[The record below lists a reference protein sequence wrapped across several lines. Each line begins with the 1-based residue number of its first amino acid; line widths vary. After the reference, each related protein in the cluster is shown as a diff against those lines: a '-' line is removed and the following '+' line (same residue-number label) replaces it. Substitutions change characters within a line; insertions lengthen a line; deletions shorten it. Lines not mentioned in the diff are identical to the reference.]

1 MGEIYM
7 NRFTI
12 SVIGAASALF
22 ATPAL
27 AQGITPGP
35 FTGPRAGITVGTGG
49 DDFVDFDGQT
59 VGLELG
65 YDAELNGVVAGVGI
79 EYQTDLDDGFLDAN
93 QTAAMFRVG
102 ARVGPSALLY
112 GTGGISVVN
121 TGSTPFNG
129 ESETGVVAGAG
140 VEFLFGGSGT
150 SFKLEQRYYNYP
162 NSVNAYQTLAGIGF
176 RF

>member
-1 MGEIYM
+1 M

-27 AQGITPGP
+27 AQEITPGP
-35 FTGPRAGITVGTGG
+35 FTGLRAGITVGTGG
-49 DDFVDFDGQT
+49 EDFLDFDGQT

-65 YDAELNGVVAGVGI
+65 YDAEVSGVVAGVGI
-79 EYQTDLDDGFLDAN
+79 EYQTDLSDEFLDVN
-93 QTAAMFRVG
+93 QTAALFRIG
-102 ARVGPSALLY
+102 ARVGPSALVY

-129 ESETGVVAGAG
+129 DSETGVLAGAG

-150 SFKLEQRYYNYP
+150 SFKIEQRYYNYP
-162 NSVNAYQTLAGIGF
+162 AGVEAYQTLAGIGF

>member
-1 MGEIYM
+1 M

-27 AQGITPGP
+27 AQNTTPGP
-35 FTGPRAGITVGTGG
+35 FTGPRVGVIVGTGG

-65 YDAELNGVVAGVGI
+65 YDAELNGVVAGAGI
-79 EYQTDLDDGFLDAN
+79 EYQTDLGSDFLDVNA
-93 QTAAMFRVG
+93 TAALFRIG
-102 ARVGPSALLY
+102 ARVGGSGLVYA
-112 GTGGISVVN
+112 TGGVSVVN

-129 ESETGVVAGAG
+129 DSETGVLAGGG
-140 VEFLFGGSGT
+140 VEFAFGGRGT
-150 SFKLEQRYYNYP
+150 SFKVEQRYYNYS
-162 NSVNAYQTLAGIGF
+162 NGVDAFQTLAGVGF